1 MIAVLQRA
9 ARASVRVEGEIVGEI
24 GQGLLIL
31 LGVGREDGERE
42 AEMLAAK
49 ILRCRIFTDEQDK
62 LNLSVADIG
71 GGALVVSNFTLLANY
86 RRGNRP
92 DFMAAAEPVRAKALY
107 EYFTALLQRDLPL
120 VQTGVFGADMEVS
133 LVGDGPITIVMD
145 TDVLK
150 QPKKE
155 SRV

>member
-9 ARASVRVEGEIVGEI
+9 SSAFVRVQGSTVGEI
-24 GQGLLIL
+24 GKGLVIL
-31 LGVGREDGERE
+31 LGVGREDTERE
-42 AEMLAAK
+42 AEMLASK
-49 ILRCRIFTDEQDK
+49 ILRCRIFTDEADK
-62 LNLSVADIG
+62 MNLSLTDVG

-92 DFMAAAEPVRAKALY
+92 DFMGAAAPAEAERLY
-107 EYFTALLQRDLPL
+107 LYFTELLRRELSL
-120 VQTGVFGADMEVS
+120 VQTGEFGADMEVGI
-133 LVGDGPITIVMD
+133 LADGPVTIVMD

-155 SRV
+155 CRS

>member
-9 ARASVRVEGEIVGEI
+9 ASAAVRVEGNVVGEI
-24 GQGLLIL
+24 GKGLLIL
-31 LGVGREDGERE
+31 VGIGQEDSEKE

-49 ILRCRIFTDEQDK
+49 ILRCRIFCDENDK
-62 LNLSVADIG
+62 MNLSVCDVG

-92 DFMAAAEPVRAKALY
+92 DFMGAAAPARAKELY
-107 EYFTALLQRDLPL
+107 LYFTDCLRRELAL
-120 VQTGVFGADMEVS
+120 VHTGEFGAHMEIS
-133 LVGDGPITIVMD
+133 LAADGPITIVMD

-155 SRV
+155 SRI

>member
-9 ARASVRVEGEIVGEI
+9 AKASVRVEGSTVGEI

-92 DFMAAAEPVRAKALY
+92 DFMAAAEPARAKALY
-107 EYFTALLQRDLPL
+107 EYFTSLLRRELPL
-120 VQTGVFGADMEVS
+120 VQTGEFGAHMEVS

>member
-1 MIAVLQRA
+1 MIAVLQRVA
-9 ARASVRVEGEIVGEI
+9 EASVRVENKVVGEI
-24 GQGLLIL
+24 GHGLLIL
-31 LGVGREDGERE
+31 LGVAEEDTERE

-49 ILRCRIFTDEQDK
+49 ILKCRIFEDENGK
-62 LNLSVADIG
+62 LNRSVTDVD

-92 DFMAAAEPVRAKALY
+92 DFMGAAAPARANALY
-107 EYFTALLQRDLPL
+107 EYFTDLMRRALAL
-120 VQTGVFGADMEVS
+120 VQTGVFGAEMQVGM
-133 LVGDGPITIVMD
+133 VGDGPITIVMN

-155 SRV
+155 S

>member
-9 ARASVRVEGEIVGEI
+9 SSAFVRVQGSTVGEI
-24 GQGLLIL
+24 GKGLVIL
-31 LGVGREDGERE
+31 LGVGREDTERE
-42 AEMLAAK
+42 AEMLASK
-49 ILRCRIFTDEQDK
+49 ILRCRIFTDEADK
-62 LNLSVADIG
+62 MNLSLTDVG

-92 DFMAAAEPVRAKALY
+92 DFMGAAAPAEAERLY
-107 EYFTALLQRDLPL
+107 LYFTELLRRELPL
-120 VQTGVFGADMEVS
+120 VQTGEFGADMEVGI
-133 LVGDGPITIVMD
+133 LADGPVTIVMD

-155 SRV
+155 CRS

>member
-9 ARASVRVEGEIVGEI
+9 ARAFVEVDGRVVGEI
-24 GQGLLIL
+24 GKGLLIL
-31 LGVGREDGERE
+31 LGVAEGDTERE

-49 ILRCRIFTDEQDK
+49 VLKCRIFEDEAGKMNRSVTD
-62 LNLSVADIG
+62 VG

-92 DFMAAAEPVRAKALY
+92 DFMGAAAPARANELY
-107 EYFTALLQRDLPL
+107 TYFTEL
-120 VQTGVFGADMEVS
+120 VRREVGEVGNGVFGAEMEVE
-133 LVGDGPITIVMD
+133 LVGDGPVTIVMN

-150 QPKKE
+150 QSKKE
-155 SRV
+155 S

>member
-9 ARASVRVEGEIVGEI
+9 ASAAVRVEGSVVGEI
-24 GQGLLIL
+24 GKGLLIL
-31 LGVGREDGERE
+31 VGVGQEDSEKE

-49 ILRCRIFTDEQDK
+49 ILRCRIFCDENDK
-62 LNLSVADIG
+62 MNLSVCDVG

-92 DFMAAAEPVRAKALY
+92 DFMGAAAPARAKELY
-107 EYFTALLQRDLPL
+107 LYFTDCLRRELAL
-120 VQTGVFGADMEVS
+120 VQTGEFGAHMEIS
-133 LVGDGPITIVMD
+133 LAADGPITIVMD

-155 SRV
+155 SRI